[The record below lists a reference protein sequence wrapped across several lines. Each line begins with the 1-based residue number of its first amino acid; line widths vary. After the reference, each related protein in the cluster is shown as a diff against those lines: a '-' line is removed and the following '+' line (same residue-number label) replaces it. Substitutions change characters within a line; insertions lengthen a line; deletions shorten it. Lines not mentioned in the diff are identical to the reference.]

1 MCDTCGCGATD
12 VRVVDPGTGA
22 VTHTHDGVTHT
33 HEAGELDGH
42 GAAEPHTHTAE
53 PHSHDGGRTFHTHD
67 DAPAPEPP
75 VHGHGT
81 TTLDLELDVL
91 GKNDALAAET
101 RAWLAA
107 RDLAAVNLMSSP
119 GSGKTTLLERT
130 IRETSGRPIVVVEG
144 DQETLLDAERIRAA
158 GARAVQVNT
167 GAGCHLDAEML
178 RTALDSLAPESG
190 SLVMVEN
197 VGNLVCP
204 ALFYLGEQAR
214 VVVISV
220 TEGDDKPLKYPHM
233 FSAADLVVLN
243 KTDLLP
249 YVDFDVDALTAHARA
264 LRPGVRVLPV
274 SARTGEGLDALYD
287 WLAGLSA

>member
-33 HEAGELDGH
+33 HEAGELEH
-42 GAAEPHTHTAE
+42 AVAE
-53 PHSHDGGRTFHTHD
+53 PHSHDGGLTFHTHD
-67 DAPAPEPP
+67 DEPP
-75 VHGHGT
+75 QAPDHRHGT
-81 TTLDLELDVL
+81 TTVELELDVL

-107 RDLAAVNLMSSP
+107 RDLVAVNLMSSP

-130 IRETSGRPIVVVEG
+130 IRETAGRPVVVVEG

-178 RTALDSLAPESG
+178 RTALDSLEPENG

-204 ALFYLGEQAR
+204 ALFDLGEQAR

-233 FSAADLVVLN
+233 FSAADLVVVN

-249 YVDFDVDALTAHARA
+249 YVDFDVDALTTHARA
-264 LRPGVRVLPV
+264 LRPGVQVLPA
-274 SARTGEGLDALYD
+274 SARTGEGLDAWYD